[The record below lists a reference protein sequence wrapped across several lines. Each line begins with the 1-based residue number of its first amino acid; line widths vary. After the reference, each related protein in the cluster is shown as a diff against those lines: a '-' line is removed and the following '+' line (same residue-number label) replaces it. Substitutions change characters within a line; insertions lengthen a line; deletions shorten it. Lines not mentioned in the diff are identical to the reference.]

1 MKKNISHANGILSDG
16 GVEVPCKLAFYF
28 TSVGKP
34 LFYHMLPF
42 LPCKFTFFD

>member
-16 GVEVPCKLAFYF
+16 GVEVPCKLAF
-28 TSVGKP
+28 GKP